1 MKGSR
6 LIPALLMVL
15 ATGISLLPSGRALAQ
30 GVAGLPVAAPDAP
43 FESQARQYS
52 IAEFKGHKVMLWLLS
67 TWCPSCSVGMQALV
81 EKQPQLQQ
89 AGLTI
94 LALKNYQNGGYP
106 GPSMDAFVE
115 QFGGSLRQAPN
126 WIFGDAS
133 QKLAAEYNAR
143 NYPDIYFLI
152 DEQGMVQAVNGAPS
166 ATLDTIMSFAAG
178 K

>member
-1 MKGSR
+1 MKASR
-6 LIPALLMVL
+6 LIPALLIVL
-15 ATGISLLPSGRALAQ
+15 ATSISLLPSGRALAQ
-30 GVAGLPVAAPDAP
+30 GVGGLPVAAPDAP
-43 FESQARQYS
+43 FTSRAGRHS
-52 IAEFKGHKVMLWLLS
+52 IAEFKDRKIMLWLFS
-67 TWCPSCSVGMQALV
+67 TWCSSCGVGMQALL
-81 EKQPQLQQ
+81 EKQPQLRQ

-106 GPSMDAFVE
+106 GPSLDDFVE
-115 QFGGSLRQAPN
+115 QFGSSLRQAPN

-133 QKLAAEYNAR
+133 QKLATEYNAR

-166 ATLDTIMSFAAG
+166 ATLDTIMSFATG